1 MELND
6 FYSNL
11 FSGKPIELNSNC
23 YSGVSNCIFLVDGL
37 SLSIS
42 ATSQAPITFD
52 RKKATIDLTFNSD
65 AFQVNIVVSVT
76 KFELFKFEGDVKEV
90 NISSNKAVSVEKV
103 AYGIAGVDSFPMR
116 NNFTWDRS
124 YKIDDI
130 EYDVSYAFVNCRIE
144 ARISTQVVL
153 GSKECEVLLQFIEDE
168 VFVICLSYSLCRS
181 TKVEW
186 VEKKIIHS
194 NSVSSYHY
202 LSSNVPS
209 KYSNKINPM
218 RSDTQAWEDFM
229 KHVISKSYKK
239 KDLIDSQIFQAVSNL
254 AWSGKLNEW
263 TLISHAAALEGL
275 CKHKTVSVIKD
286 NTYKKARNTAISCL
300 TSELTKLGVD
310 SESIARIR
318 QNVYDNER
326 SINGYPTKWYIENKL
341 ISNNLSQFSV
351 QNLDNINLAI
361 QMRNKVVHEGWSSD
375 WKLDIYDCVAI
386 LRNTIY
392 VLLFAYYGYD
402 GNFYLVGSDEKTVV
416 SKYA

>member
-1 MELND
+1 MELNV

-11 FSGKPIELNSNC
+11 FSSKPIELNSNC
-23 YSGVSNCIFLVDGL
+23 YFGVSNCTFLVDGL
-37 SLSIS
+37 NLSIS
-42 ATSQAPITFD
+42 AVTQAPITFD
-52 RKKATIDLTFNSD
+52 REKTTIDLTFNSD
-65 AFQVNIVVSVT
+65 AFQVNIVVSLT
-76 KFELFKFEGDVKEV
+76 KIELFKFEGDVKEV
-90 NISSNKAVSVEKV
+90 NISSNKPVSVERV
-103 AYGIAGVDSFPMR
+103 AYVIAGVDSFPMR

-124 YKIDDI
+124 YEIDGI

-144 ARISTQVVL
+144 ARISTQLVL
-153 GSKECEVLLQFIEDE
+153 GSKECKVLLQFIEDE

-186 VEKKIIHS
+186 VEKKIIHL
-194 NSVSSYHY
+194 NSVCTYHY

-209 KYSNKINPM
+209 KYSNQINPM
-218 RSDTQAWEDFM
+218 RSDIQAWEDFM

-286 NTYKKARNTAISCL
+286 NTYKKARDTAISCL
-300 TSELTKLGVD
+300 TNELTKLDVD
-310 SESIARIR
+310 SELIARIK

-341 ISNNLSQFSV
+341 ILSNLNQFSE
-351 QNLDNINLAI
+351 QNLDKINVAI
-361 QMRNKVVHEGWSSD
+361 QMRNRVVHEGWSSD
-375 WKLDIYDCVAI
+375 WKLDIYDCVVI

-392 VLLFAYYGYD
+392 VLLFAYYGYE
-402 GNFYLVGSDEKTVV
+402 GNFYLIGSDEKTVI